1 MAYTNNPHLE
11 EKRISKQERSEFVRR
26 SLGDVR
32 QDNSASLRE
41 RAALPQA
48 APITKVIRAHRVDT
62 NSDRS
67 KKHSTQRKTVQA
79 TTWLPKPIMSE
90 IDRIAGCDGLT
101 RSKTIATLL
110 EEAVRQ
116 RLHTQHAVLLTSIVE
131 QAIAKQM
138 ARERS
143 RIAALLVRIAF
154 DANQTRTLVTNILG
168 RQPRMNPEKLT
179 TILDA
184 SFRKAKMDITR
195 RSPQIEQLIT
205 AVQNWLN
212 GEEPVPDAEP

>member
-1 MAYTNNPHLE
+1 
-11 EKRISKQERSEFVRR
+11 
-26 SLGDVR
+26 
-32 QDNSASLRE
+32 
-41 RAALPQA
+41 
-48 APITKVIRAHRVDT
+48 
-62 NSDRS
+62 
-67 KKHSTQRKTVQA
+67 
-79 TTWLPKPIMSE
+79 MSE

-138 ARERS
+138 TRERA

-154 DANQTRTLVTNILG
+154 DANQTRTLATNILG

-179 TILDA
+179 TILEA

-212 GEEPVPDAEP
+212 GEDPEDAPEST